1 MQGERVANLI
11 ADVGARD
18 KEPAQHA
25 VAVRSM
31 FDRISPTY
39 DLLNRIMSVGIDRRW
54 RSRALNVLDQALPSG
69 ALLDSCAGTLDL
81 AAAMEA
87 RFAGRRVV
95 AADFSREMLVKGR
108 DKVRRVP
115 LAVGDA
121 MRLPFADESF
131 AGMTCGFGMRNV
143 ERPQQGLREAYRILK
158 PGGAFVV
165 LEFYRPA
172 TLLMRLFHGVY
183 GRFVLPSVGFLVSRD
198 KEAYSYL
205 ARSMQGFFTRTEF
218 EELAKQA
225 GFSHVSGEEL
235 FGGVASLIRMVK

>member
-1 MQGERVANLI
+1 MANLI

-18 KEPAQHA
+18 KEPSGHA
-25 VAVRSM
+25 LAVQSM

-54 RSRALNVLDQALPSG
+54 RARALNVLDQDLPAG
-69 ALLDSCAGTLDL
+69 PLLDSCAGTLDL
-81 AAAMEA
+81 ASAMEA
-87 RFAGRRVV
+87 RFASRRVV
-95 AADFSREMLVKGR
+95 ASDFAREMLVNGR
-108 DKVRRVP
+108 DKVARVP

-121 MRLPFADESF
+121 MRLPFASESF
-131 AGMTCGFGMRNV
+131 AGMTCGFGMRNLAKP
-143 ERPQQGLREAYRILK
+143 ERGLSEAYRVLK

-172 TLLMRLFHGVY
+172 TLLMRLFHGLY

-198 KEAYSYL
+198 REAYSYL
-205 ARSMQGFFTRTEF
+205 ARSMQGFFTRVEF
-218 EELAKQA
+218 EELARAA
-225 GFSHVSGEEL
+225 GFSRVSGEEL

>member
-1 MQGERVANLI
+1 LANLI

-18 KEPAQHA
+18 KEPAQHG

-39 DLLNRIMSVGIDRRW
+39 DLLNRIMSMGIDRRW
-54 RSRALNVLDQALPSG
+54 RARALNVLDQDLPPG
-69 ALLDSCAGTLDL
+69 PLLDACAGTLDL
-81 AAAMEA
+81 ACAMET
-87 RFAGRRVV
+87 RFSGRRVV

-108 DKVRRVP
+108 DKVKRVP
-115 LAVGDA
+115 LTVGDS
-121 MRLPFADESF
+121 MHLPFANESF
-131 AGMTCGFGMRNV
+131 AGMTCGFGMRNLGQP
-143 ERPQQGLREAYRILK
+143 ELGLREAQRVLK

-183 GRFVLPSVGFLVSRD
+183 GRFVLPTVGFLVSRD
-198 KEAYSYL
+198 REAYSYL

-218 EELAKQA
+218 EALAKQA
-225 GFSHVSGEEL
+225 GFSRVSGEEL

>member
-1 MQGERVANLI
+1 
-11 ADVGARD
+11 
-18 KEPAQHA
+18 
-25 VAVRSM
+25 M

-54 RSRALNVLDQALPSG
+54 RARALNVLDQALPDG
-69 ALLDSCAGTLDL
+69 PLLDSCAGTLDL

-87 RFAGRRVV
+87 RFTARRVV

-115 LAVGDA
+115 VAVGDA
-121 MRLPFADESF
+121 MHLPFADQSF
-131 AGMTCGFGMRNV
+131 AGMTCGFGMRNLSKP
-143 ERPQQGLREAYRILK
+143 ERGLSEAHRVLK

-172 TLLMRLFHGVY
+172 TLLMRIFHGLY
-183 GRFVLPSVGFLVSRD
+183 GRFVLPTVGFMVSRD

-205 ARSMQGFFTRTEF
+205 ARSMQGFFTRVEF
-218 EELAKQA
+218 
-225 GFSHVSGEEL
+225 
-235 FGGVASLIRMVK
+235 